1 MYSLFSNAG
10 FNCSSCWKAET
21 SSDAEVLGS
30 ANVSPLVFLTLLKA
44 LYSTFVL
51 QMLTRQVLQ
60 RRANRLGL
68 KFPTYE

>member
-1 MYSLFSNAG
+1 MQVLIVPPVG
-10 FNCSSCWKAET
+10 KLKLQL
-21 SSDAEVLGS
+21 EVLGS